1 MNWIVLSRGER
12 ARKANWDQ
20 IKNLKCQ
27 TELCLGSKE
36 VLENFKVGESQL
48 HLSGNSEQSE
58 LGSKE
63 IIRKLV
69 KQSRAVVTKSPNS
82 DS

>member
-20 IKNLKCQ
+20 IKNLKCR
-27 TELCLGSKE
+27 TELCVGSKE

-69 KQSRAVVTKSPNS
+69 KQSRAEVTKP
-82 DS
+82 